1 MTYTIE
7 GFKVVP
13 GTVDETRTLADL
25 ERDINRDR
33 IAPEISR
40 MFEIG
45 RIIFI
50 YDDND
55 KLEAI
60 LASDEE
66 TLSEV
71 KSLLGI

>member
-7 GFKVVP
+7 GLKIVS
-13 GTVDETRTLADL
+13 GTLDEVRTLDDL

-33 IAPEISR
+33 IVPEIAR

-45 RIIFI
+45 RISFI
-50 YDDND
+50 YDDD
-55 KLEAI
+55 GRPEAI